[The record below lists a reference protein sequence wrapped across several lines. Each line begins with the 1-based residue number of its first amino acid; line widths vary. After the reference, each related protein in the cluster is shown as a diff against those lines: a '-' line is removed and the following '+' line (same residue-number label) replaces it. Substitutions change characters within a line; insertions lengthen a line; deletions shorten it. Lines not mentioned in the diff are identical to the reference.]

1 MGKCKIDFMQKIL
14 ITGAAGFI
22 GYHLS
27 RSLLEDGIIV
37 FGVDNLNDYYD
48 TDLKEQR
55 LKRLKSF
62 RNFTFKK
69 IDLIDEKKLNNAF
82 LNFNPSIVIHLAAQA
97 GVRYSIENPR
107 AYLDSNLIGFH
118 NIVEQCR
125 RCKIEK
131 LIYASSSSI
140 YGLNEKIPF
149 SVNDK
154 TDYPVSLYG
163 ATKKSN
169 ELVAHAYSHL
179 YGLKTIGL
187 RFFTV
192 YGPWGRP
199 DMAYFS
205 FTKKIIEGRKI
216 EVFNHGNMQRDFTYI
231 DDIVDG
237 IRNTIEKDFNFEIF
251 NLGNSKSENLM
262 TMIRII
268 EKELNIKANIVFKDM
283 QAGDVFKTYA
293 DIKKSSK
300 MLEFKPKVSLQIGLK
315 RTIDWYKSFIGLK

>member
-1 MGKCKIDFMQKIL
+1 MQKIL

-27 RSLLEDGIIV
+27 RSLLKDGAIIL
-37 FGVDNLNDYYD
+37 GIDNLNNYYD
-48 TDLKEQR
+48 TGLKEQR
-55 LKRLKSF
+55 LKRLKGF
-62 RNFTFKK
+62 KNFTFKK

-82 LNFNPSIVIHLAAQA
+82 LNFDPSLVIHLAAQA

-118 NIVEQCR
+118 NVIEQCR
-125 RCKIEK
+125 RCKINK

-237 IRNTIEKDFNFEIF
+237 IRNTIDKDFNFEIF
-251 NLGNSKSENLM
+251 NLGNSKSEDLM

-268 EKELNIKANIVFKDM
+268 EKELNINAKIVFKDM

-300 MLEFKPKVSLQIGLK
+300 MLEFKPKVSLQVGLK

>member
-1 MGKCKIDFMQKIL
+1 MQKIL

-27 RSLLEDGIIV
+27 RSLLKDGAIIL
-37 FGVDNLNDYYD
+37 GIDNLNNYYD
-48 TDLKEQR
+48 TGLKEQR

-62 RNFTFKK
+62 KNFTFKK
-69 IDLIDEKKLNNAF
+69 IDLIDEKKLNNVF

-118 NIVEQCR
+118 NVIEQCR
-125 RCKIEK
+125 RSKINK

-179 YGLKTIGL
+179 YGVKTIGL

-237 IRNTIEKDFNFEIF
+237 IRNTIDKDFNFEIF
-251 NLGNSKSENLM
+251 NLGNSKSEDLM

-268 EKELNIKANIVFKDM
+268 EKELNINAKIVFKDM

-300 MLEFKPKVSLQIGLK
+300 MLEFKPKVSLQVGLK

>member
-1 MGKCKIDFMQKIL
+1 MLKDGAIIL
-14 ITGAAGFI
+14 
-22 GYHLS
+22 
-27 RSLLEDGIIV
+27 GI
-37 FGVDNLNDYYD
+37 DNLNNYYD
-48 TDLKEQR
+48 TGLKEQR
-55 LKRLKSF
+55 LKRLKGF
-62 RNFTFKK
+62 KNFTFKK
-69 IDLIDEKKLNNAF
+69 IDLIDEKKLNNVF

-118 NIVEQCR
+118 NVIEQCR
-125 RCKIEK
+125 RCKINK

-179 YGLKTIGL
+179 YGVKTIGL

-237 IRNTIEKDFNFEIF
+237 IRNTIDKDFNFEIF
-251 NLGNSKSENLM
+251 NLGNSKSEDLM

-268 EKELNIKANIVFKDM
+268 EKELNINAKIVFKDM

-300 MLEFKPKVSLQIGLK
+300 MLEFKPKVSLQVGLK

>member
-1 MGKCKIDFMQKIL
+1 MQKIL

-37 FGVDNLNDYYD
+37 FGVDNLNNYYD
-48 TDLKEQR
+48 PDLKKQR

-62 RNFTFKK
+62 KNFTFKK
-69 IDLIDEKKLNNAF
+69 IDIIDEKKLNNAF
-82 LNFNPSIVIHLAAQA
+82 LSFNPSIVMHLAAQA

-107 AYLDSNLIGFH
+107 SYLNSNLIGFH
-118 NIVEQCR
+118 NIIEQCKK
-125 RCKIEK
+125 CKIDK

-140 YGLNEKIPF
+140 YGLNEKTPF

-179 YGLKTIGL
+179 YGVKTIGL

-251 NLGNSKSENLM
+251 NLGNSKSEDLM

-268 EKELNIKANIVFKDM
+268 EKELKIKAKIVFRDM
-283 QAGDVFKTYA
+283 QPGDVTKTHA
-293 DIKKSSK
+293 EIEKSTK
-300 MLEFKPKVSLQIGLK
+300 MLGFKPKVSLQIGLK
-315 RTIDWYKSFIGLK
+315 RTIDWYKSFLE

>member
-1 MGKCKIDFMQKIL
+1 MQKIL

-27 RSLLEDGIIV
+27 RSLLKDGAIIL
-37 FGVDNLNDYYD
+37 GIDNLNNYYD
-48 TDLKEQR
+48 TGLKEQR
-55 LKRLKSF
+55 LKRLKGF
-62 RNFTFKK
+62 KNFTFKK
-69 IDLIDEKKLNNAF
+69 IDLINEKKLNNVF

-118 NIVEQCR
+118 NVIEQCR
-125 RCKIEK
+125 RCKINK

-237 IRNTIEKDFNFEIF
+237 IRNTIDKDFNFEIF
-251 NLGNSKSENLM
+251 NLGNSKSEDLM

-268 EKELNIKANIVFKDM
+268 EKELNINAKIVFKDM

-300 MLEFKPKVSLQIGLK
+300 MLKFKPKVSLQVGLK
-315 RTIDWYKSFIGLK
+315 RTIDWYKSFIGL

>member
-1 MGKCKIDFMQKIL
+1 MQKIL

-27 RSLLEDGIIV
+27 RSLLKDGAIIL
-37 FGVDNLNDYYD
+37 GIDNLNNYYD
-48 TDLKEQR
+48 TGLKEQR
-55 LKRLKSF
+55 LKRLKGF
-62 RNFTFKK
+62 KNFTFKK
-69 IDLIDEKKLNNAF
+69 IDLIDEKKLNNVF

-118 NIVEQCR
+118 NVIEQCR
-125 RCKIEK
+125 RCKINK

-179 YGLKTIGL
+179 YGVKTIGL

-237 IRNTIEKDFNFEIF
+237 IRNTIDKDFNFEIF
-251 NLGNSKSENLM
+251 NLGNSKSEDLM

-268 EKELNIKANIVFKDM
+268 EKELNINAKIVFKDM

-300 MLEFKPKVSLQIGLK
+300 MLEFKPKVSLQVGLK

>member
-1 MGKCKIDFMQKIL
+1 MQKIL

-37 FGVDNLNDYYD
+37 FGVDNLNNYYD
-48 TDLKEQR
+48 TDLKKQR

-69 IDLIDEKKLNNAF
+69 IDLIDEKKLNDAF

-97 GVRYSIENPR
+97 GVRYSIVNPR

-118 NIVEQCR
+118 NVIEQCR
-125 RCKIEK
+125 SFKIEK

-140 YGLNEKIPF
+140 YGLNEKVPF

-216 EVFNHGNMQRDFTYI
+216 EVFNHGNMERDFTYI
-231 DDIVDG
+231 DDIIDG
-237 IRNTIEKDFNFEIF
+237 IRNTIEKDFNYEIF
-251 NLGNSKSENLM
+251 NLGNSKSEDLM

-268 EKELNIKANIVFKDM
+268 EKELNIKANIVFQDM
-283 QAGDVFKTYA
+283 QLGDVYKTYA
-293 DIKKSSK
+293 DIKKSNK

-315 RTIDWYKSFIGLK
+315 RTIDWYKSFVRLK

>member
-1 MGKCKIDFMQKIL
+1 MQKIL

-37 FGVDNLNDYYD
+37 FGIDSLNNYYD

-62 RNFTFKK
+62 KNFTFKK
-69 IDLIDEKKLNNAF
+69 IDLIDEKKLNNVF

-118 NIVEQCR
+118 NVIEQCR
-125 RCKIEK
+125 RCKINK

-179 YGLKTIGL
+179 YGVKTIGL

-237 IRNTIEKDFNFEIF
+237 IRNTIDKDFNFEIF

-268 EKELNIKANIVFKDM
+268 EKELNINAKIVFKDM

-300 MLEFKPKVSLQIGLK
+300 MLKFKPKVSLQVGLK

>member
-1 MGKCKIDFMQKIL
+1 MQKIL

-37 FGVDNLNDYYD
+37 FGVDNLNNYYD

-62 RNFTFKK
+62 KNFSFKK
-69 IDLIDEKKLNNAF
+69 IDLIDEKKLNNVF

-97 GVRYSIENPR
+97 GVRYSIENPK

-118 NIVEQCR
+118 NIIEQCR
-125 RCKIEK
+125 SCKIEK

-140 YGLNEKIPF
+140 YGLNKKIPF

-251 NLGNSKSENLM
+251 NLGNSKSEDLM

-293 DIKKSSK
+293 DIKKSNK
-300 MLEFKPKVSLQIGLK
+300 MLKFKPKVSLQIGLK
-315 RTIDWYKSFIGLK
+315 KTIDWYKSFIR

>member
-1 MGKCKIDFMQKIL
+1 MQKIL

-27 RSLLEDGIIV
+27 RSLLKDGAIIL
-37 FGVDNLNDYYD
+37 GVDNLNNYYD
-48 TDLKEQR
+48 TGLKEQR

-62 RNFTFKK
+62 KNFTFKK

-118 NIVEQCR
+118 NVIEQCR
-125 RCKIEK
+125 RCKINK

-179 YGLKTIGL
+179 YGVKTIGL

-237 IRNTIEKDFNFEIF
+237 IRNTIDKDFNFEIF
-251 NLGNSKSENLM
+251 NLGNSKSEDLM

-268 EKELNIKANIVFKDM
+268 EKELNINAKIVFKDM

-300 MLEFKPKVSLQIGLK
+300 MLEFKPKVSLQVGLK

>member
-1 MGKCKIDFMQKIL
+1 MQKIL

-22 GYHLS
+22 GYHMS
-27 RSLLEDGIIV
+27 RSLLKDGAIIL
-37 FGVDNLNDYYD
+37 GIDNLNNYYD
-48 TDLKEQR
+48 TGLKEQR
-55 LKRLKSF
+55 LKRLKGF
-62 RNFTFKK
+62 KNFTFKK
-69 IDLIDEKKLNNAF
+69 IDLIDEKKINNVF

-118 NIVEQCR
+118 NVIEQCR
-125 RCKIEK
+125 RCKINK

-179 YGLKTIGL
+179 YGVKTIGL

-237 IRNTIEKDFNFEIF
+237 IRNTIDKDFNFEIF
-251 NLGNSKSENLM
+251 NLGNSKSEDLM

-268 EKELNIKANIVFKDM
+268 EKELNINAKIVFKDM

-300 MLEFKPKVSLQIGLK
+300 MLGFKPKVSLQVGLK

>member
-1 MGKCKIDFMQKIL
+1 MLKIL

-27 RSLLEDGIIV
+27 RSFLKDGAIIL
-37 FGVDNLNDYYD
+37 GIDNLNNYYD
-48 TDLKEQR
+48 TGLKEQR
-55 LKRLKSF
+55 LKRLKGF
-62 RNFTFKK
+62 KNFTFKK
-69 IDLIDEKKLNNAF
+69 IDLIDEKKLNNVF

-118 NIVEQCR
+118 NVIEQCR
-125 RCKIEK
+125 RCKINK

-179 YGLKTIGL
+179 YGVKTIGL

-237 IRNTIEKDFNFEIF
+237 IRNTIDKDFNFEIF
-251 NLGNSKSENLM
+251 NLGNSKSEDLM

-268 EKELNIKANIVFKDM
+268 EKELNINAKIVFKDM

-300 MLEFKPKVSLQIGLK
+300 MLGFKPKVSLQVGLK

>member
-1 MGKCKIDFMQKIL
+1 MQKIL

-27 RSLLEDGIIV
+27 RSLLEDGNIV
-37 FGVDNLNDYYD
+37 FGVDNLNNYYD

-251 NLGNSKSENLM
+251 NLGSSKSEDLM

>member
-1 MGKCKIDFMQKIL
+1 MQKIL

-27 RSLLEDGIIV
+27 RSLLKDGAIIL
-37 FGVDNLNDYYD
+37 GIDNLNNYYD
-48 TDLKEQR
+48 TGLKEQR
-55 LKRLKSF
+55 LKRLKGF
-62 RNFTFKK
+62 KNFTFKK
-69 IDLIDEKKLNNAF
+69 IDLINEKKLNNVF

-118 NIVEQCR
+118 NVIEQCR
-125 RCKIEK
+125 RCKINK

-179 YGLKTIGL
+179 YGVKTIGL

-237 IRNTIEKDFNFEIF
+237 IRNAIEKDCNFEIF
-251 NLGNSKSENLM
+251 NLGNSKSEDLM

-268 EKELNIKANIVFKDM
+268 EKELNINAKIVFKDM

-300 MLEFKPKVSLQIGLK
+300 MLDFKPKVSLQVGLK
-315 RTIDWYKSFIGLK
+315 RTIDWYKSFIGSK

>member
-1 MGKCKIDFMQKIL
+1 MQKIL

-27 RSLLEDGIIV
+27 KSLLKDGAIIL
-37 FGVDNLNDYYD
+37 GIDNLNNYYD
-48 TDLKEQR
+48 TGLKEQR
-55 LKRLKSF
+55 LKRLKGF
-62 RNFTFKK
+62 KNFTFKK
-69 IDLIDEKKLNNAF
+69 IDLIDEKKLNNVF
-82 LNFNPSIVIHLAAQA
+82 LNFNPSTVIHLAAQA

-118 NIVEQCR
+118 NVIEQCR
-125 RCKIEK
+125 RCKINK

-179 YGLKTIGL
+179 YGVKTIGL

-237 IRNTIEKDFNFEIF
+237 IRNTIDKDFNFEIF
-251 NLGNSKSENLM
+251 NLGNSKSEDLM

-268 EKELNIKANIVFKDM
+268 ENELNINAKIVFKDM

-300 MLEFKPKVSLQIGLK
+300 MLEFKPKVSLQVGLK

>member
-1 MGKCKIDFMQKIL
+1 MQKIL

-27 RSLLEDGIIV
+27 RSLLEDGNIV
-37 FGVDNLNDYYD
+37 FGVDNLNNYYD

-231 DDIVDG
+231 DDIIDG

-251 NLGNSKSENLM
+251 NLGSSKSEDLM

>member
-1 MGKCKIDFMQKIL
+1 MQKIL

-22 GYHLS
+22 GYHMS
-27 RSLLEDGIIV
+27 RSLLKDGAIIL
-37 FGVDNLNDYYD
+37 GIDNLNNYYD
-48 TDLKEQR
+48 TGLKEQR
-55 LKRLKSF
+55 LKRLKGF
-62 RNFTFKK
+62 KNFTFKK
-69 IDLIDEKKLNNAF
+69 IDLIDEKKLNNVF

-118 NIVEQCR
+118 NVIEQCR
-125 RCKIEK
+125 RCKINK

-179 YGLKTIGL
+179 YGVKTIGL

-237 IRNTIEKDFNFEIF
+237 IRNTIDKDFNFEIF
-251 NLGNSKSENLM
+251 NLGNSKSEDLM

-268 EKELNIKANIVFKDM
+268 EKELNINAKIVFKDM

-300 MLEFKPKVSLQIGLK
+300 MLGFKPKVSLQVGLK

>member
-1 MGKCKIDFMQKIL
+1 MQKIL

-27 RSLLEDGIIV
+27 RSLLKDGAIIL
-37 FGVDNLNDYYD
+37 GIDNLNNYYD
-48 TDLKEQR
+48 TGLKEQR
-55 LKRLKSF
+55 LKRLKGF
-62 RNFTFKK
+62 KNFTFKK
-69 IDLIDEKKLNNAF
+69 IDLIDEKKLNNVF

-118 NIVEQCR
+118 NVIEQCR
-125 RCKIEK
+125 RCKINK

-179 YGLKTIGL
+179 YGVKTIGL

-237 IRNTIEKDFNFEIF
+237 IRNTIDKDFNFEIF
-251 NLGNSKSENLM
+251 NLGNSKSEDLM

-268 EKELNIKANIVFKDM
+268 EKELNINAKIVFKDM

-293 DIKKSSK
+293 NIKKSNK
-300 MLEFKPKVSLQIGLK
+300 MLDFKPKVSLQVGLK